1 MGGLPLTGTR
11 TANDFE
17 SIDAE
22 WMKKLIRNGVAGTL
36 KRLPF
41 IRHYHEAASDSS
53 VPTSETTMNPVK
65 ATEQTR
71 RKTTSN

>member
-1 MGGLPLTGTR
+1 
-11 TANDFE
+11 
-17 SIDAE
+17 
-22 WMKKLIRNGVAGTL
+22 MKKLIRNGVAGTL

-41 IRHYHEAASDSS
+41 IRHHHEAASDSS